1 MRRVFSGWSCSMSP
15 SLQLE
20 AIAKSG
26 LYGQNTHIFHH
37 FESEMPNV
45 KEDKLG
51 LL

>member
-1 MRRVFSGWSCSMSP
+1 MSP

-20 AIAKSG
+20 AIAKSA
-26 LYGQNTHIFHH
+26 LYGQNTHIYHN
-37 FESEMPNV
+37 FESEGEMPNV